1 MSKIF
6 HRTKVILVIFLSHFL
21 CFCGLCLD
29 FIAEERDE
37 EKVSDVEDSEED
49 ELTLMGTIKAGK
61 DGKPIKSAKIKKI
74 KSKMSA
80 EERDK
85 MQHTEE
91 VSVLIKLK
99 NISLKLTL
107 YLN

>member
-6 HRTKVILVIFLSHFL
+6 HRTKVILVISSFDLVILWIKFGFLA
-21 CFCGLCLD
+21 D
-29 FIAEERDE
+29 EAEEQ
-37 EKVSDVEDSEED
+37 KVSDVEDSEED

-61 DGKPIKSAKIKKI
+61 DGKPIKSVKIKKI
-74 KSKMSA
+74 KSKMTT

-91 VSVLIKLK
+91 VSVQLSQLMKL
-99 NISLKLTL
+99 
-107 YLN
+107 